1 MLFILTFYFNINRFL
16 VLKNNIG
23 VQITWFST
31 DIKTRKQT
39 TMAVIPNIWFRLD
52 NISIYLA
59 STKVYAK
66 NNNHDIIGS
75 ISYQAYC
82 RSRRYMQFRRIWY
95 YSWIYQ
101 YFYDRNHFVVL
112 YYVMTLSSHP
122 QHQMTWEDFQQRAL
136 AKDQP
141 VPSWQ

>member
-1 MLFILTFYFNINRFL
+1 MLFILTFNFNINRFL
-16 VLKNNIG
+16 VLKKNIG

-66 NNNHDIIGS
+66 NNNHASLEALVIKHIAGAGDTCNFEEFDIIIG
-75 ISYQAYC
+75 
-82 RSRRYMQFRRIWY
+82 
-95 YSWIYQ
+95 
-101 YFYDRNHFVVL
+101 YDRNHFVVL
-112 YYVMTLSSHP
+112 YYVMALSSECRTESQFKFCILTKHIG
-122 QHQMTWEDFQQRAL
+122 QKVT
-136 AKDQP
+136 
-141 VPSWQ
+141 V